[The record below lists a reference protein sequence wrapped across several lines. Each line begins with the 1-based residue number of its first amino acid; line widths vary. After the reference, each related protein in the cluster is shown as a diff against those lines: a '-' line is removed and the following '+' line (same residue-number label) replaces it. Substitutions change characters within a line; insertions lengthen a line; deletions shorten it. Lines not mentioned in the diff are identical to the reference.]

1 MATITEITTTAGDD
15 VILGPL
21 RKQLNRGLM
30 VTWINHDLFNRAGC
44 DVRKSIVLYD
54 ADMTFVMAM
63 PADMTPA
70 EWRQRLADMP
80 RTVAVMHDQL
90 GVRYWSRGLV

>member
-1 MATITEITTTAGDD
+1 MATLDEITTTSGGDA
-15 VILGPL
+15 LFGPMV
-21 RKQLNRGLM
+21 KQLNRGAM
-30 VTWINHDLFNRAGC
+30 VAWINHDLLNRAGC

-70 EWRQRLADMP
+70 IWRQRLADMP
-80 RTVAVMHDQL
+80 ETVAVMRDRL
-90 GVRYWSRGLV
+90 GIRFWSRGLV